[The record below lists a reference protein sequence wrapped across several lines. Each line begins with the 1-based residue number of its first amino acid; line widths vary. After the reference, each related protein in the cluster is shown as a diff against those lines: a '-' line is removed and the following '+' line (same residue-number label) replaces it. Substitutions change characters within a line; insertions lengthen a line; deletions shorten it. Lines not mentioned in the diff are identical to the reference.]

1 MPRVTEFPYPTK
13 ESKKEIG
20 CVPENCST
28 LLSVIFFLVSRIEKS
43 TSFILSSAEMA
54 EGGKE
59 ELEWVNDTLAE
70 NESTDDHETNG
81 DIPII
86 DMEYANKELEAVR
99 KAHKRLT
106 EEKMALAEALKS
118 SRAKIQVKLND
129 KYILTLSSRVC
140 KPYL

>member
-1 MPRVTEFPYPTK
+1 
-13 ESKKEIG
+13 
-20 CVPENCST
+20 
-28 LLSVIFFLVSRIEKS
+28 
-43 TSFILSSAEMA
+43 MA

-59 ELEWVNDTLAE
+59 ELEVVNDTLTDNE
-70 NESTDDHETNG
+70 NTDNHERNG

-106 EEKMALAEALKS
+106 EEKMALTEALNS
-118 SRAKIQVKLND
+118 RRAKIKVKLND

-140 KPYL
+140 NHYL